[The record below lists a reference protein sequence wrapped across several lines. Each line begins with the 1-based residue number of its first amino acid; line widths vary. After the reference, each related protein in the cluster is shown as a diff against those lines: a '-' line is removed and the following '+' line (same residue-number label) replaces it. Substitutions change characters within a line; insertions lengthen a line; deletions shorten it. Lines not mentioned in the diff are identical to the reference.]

1 VNFVVCPYDGINLKV
16 DQSLADLARP
26 PLMRC
31 PACGKRFRLTR
42 GEAVEADSDGGT

>member
-16 DQSLADLARP
+16 DQPRVDPARP

-31 PACGKRFRLTR
+31 PACGKRFRLVH
-42 GEAVEADSDGGT
+42 GEAVAADSDGGI